1 MNYQSLYNEKLQ
13 TAEEAVQHIQP
24 GTDLVTPIS
33 SAEPDALMRQL
44 ESYEGLDGNRLY
56 MMLSA
61 REIIDVDPDKLKI
74 ISMFMGATERKAF
87 KEGRIDLLPNHFSD
101 VPRILRQEMRKPVVM
116 TVVSP
121 MDENGYFSMGTNAD
135 HTISMAKEADTI
147 LVEVN
152 EHMPRTYG
160 ENQIH
165 ISEVTAIVEH
175 HQPLPEAPQS
185 IRQSDKDKMIG
196 DHVASLIKNGDTL
209 QLGFGSIPN
218 AIIDNLKDY
227 RNLTIHTEMIP
238 EKIIE
243 LFKSGAVTNEN
254 NPFKKGKMTA
264 TFAYGSK
271 ELYDF
276 MHENEDIYMLPVSET
291 NDACRLREISDLVTV
306 NASVEVDFMGQVN
319 AEKIGDTY
327 FSSTGGQSD
336 FQLASHLSENG
347 RGVICL
353 HSTAKNGEISK
364 IVPTLQPGMPVTTHK
379 NDVDY
384 IVTEYGIAR
393 LRGKTIR
400 ERTKALIDIAHP
412 NFREQLTHDAEG
424 LGYL

>member
-1 MNYQSLYNEKLQ
+1 MNYQALYNEKLQ
-13 TAEEAVQHIQP
+13 SVAEAVQHIQP
-24 GTDLVTPIS
+24 GTDIIS
-33 SAEPDALMRQL
+33 PLGCAEPDALIKQL
-44 ESYEGLDGNRLY
+44 ENHDGLSDNRLFT
-56 MMLSA
+56 MLTT
-61 REIIDVDPDKLKI
+61 RELIDVDPDKLKI
-74 ISMFMGATERKAF
+74 TSLFLGASERKAF
-87 KEGRIDLLPNHFSD
+87 NEGKIDLLPNHFSD
-101 VPRILRQEMRKPVVM
+101 LPKLLKQIARKPVVM

-135 HTISMAKEADTI
+135 HTISMVKEAETI

-165 ISEVTAIVEH
+165 ISDVTAIVEH
-175 HQPLPEAPQS
+175 HQPLPELPSTPGQS
-185 IRQSDKDKMIG
+185 EKDMKIG

-209 QLGFGSIPN
+209 QVGFGSIPN
-218 AIIDNLKDY
+218 AIIDNLKGY

-271 ELYDF
+271 KLYDF
-276 MHENEDIYMLPVSET
+276 MHENDDIYMLPVSQT
-291 NDACRLREISDLVTV
+291 NNACKLKEIDDLVTV
-306 NASVEVDFMGQVN
+306 NAGVEVDFLGQVN
-319 AEKIGDTY
+319 AEKVGNTY

-336 FQLASHLSENG
+336 FQLASHFSENG

-353 HSTAKNGEISK
+353 HSTAKNDEITK
-364 IVPTLQPGMPVTTHK
+364 IVPTLQQGAPVTTHK

-400 ERTKALIDIAHP
+400 ERTKALIEIAHP
-412 NFREQLTHDAEG
+412 KFREQLTKEAKHM
-424 LGYL
+424 GYL

>member
-101 VPRILRQEMRKPVVM
+101 VPRLLRQEMRKPVVM

-306 NASVEVDFMGQVN
+306 NAGVEVDFMGQVN

-412 NFREQLTHDAEG
+412 NFREQLTQEAKRM
-424 LGYL
+424 GYL

>member
-1 MNYQSLYNEKLQ
+1 MSHQSQYNEKLL
-13 TAEEAVQHIQP
+13 TVAEAVQHIQP
-24 GTDLVTPIS
+24 GTDIIS
-33 SAEPDALMRQL
+33 PLGCAEPDALIKQL
-44 ESYEGLDGNRLY
+44 ENHEGLNDNRLFT
-56 MMLSA
+56 MLTT
-61 REIIDVDPDKLKI
+61 RELIDVDPDKLRI
-74 ISMFMGATERKAF
+74 TSLFLGSSERKAF
-87 KEGRIDLLPNHFSD
+87 NEGKIDLLPNHFSD
-101 VPRILRQEMRKPVVM
+101 LPKLLKQIARKPVVM

-135 HTISMAKEADTI
+135 HTISMVKEAETI

-175 HQPLPEAPQS
+175 HQPLPELPSTPGQS
-185 IRQSDKDKMIG
+185 EKDMKIG
-196 DHVASLIKNGDTL
+196 NYVASLIKNGDTL
-209 QLGFGSIPN
+209 QVGFGSIPN
-218 AIIDNLKDY
+218 AIMDNLKDY

-271 ELYDF
+271 KLYDF
-276 MHENEDIYMLPVSET
+276 MHENDDIYMLPVNQT
-291 NDACRLREISDLVTV
+291 NNVCKLQEIDDLVTV
-306 NASVEVDFMGQVN
+306 NAGVEVDFLGQVN
-319 AEKIGDTY
+319 AEKVGNTY

-353 HSTAKNGEISK
+353 HSTAKNDEITK
-364 IVPTLQPGMPVTTHK
+364 IVPTLQQGAPVTTHK

-400 ERTKALIDIAHP
+400 ERTKALIEIAHP
-412 NFREQLTHDAEG
+412 KFREQLTKEAKQM
-424 LGYL
+424 GYL